1 MSSHAVLSASGA
13 HRWLNCTPSARLE
26 LNFPDSSGESARE
39 GTFAHALAELK
50 LNSFIRPETYNDRKY
65 KSMKKNEFYSPELE
79 EYVDEY
85 VNMVTEKLV
94 SSSGQL
100 IIESRLDFSEYVPKG
115 FGRGDAI
122 ILSDTGIEVCDLKYG
137 RNVPVSAV
145 GNPQLRLYG
154 LGALSEYG
162 AFLDAETVTMTIC
175 QPRNGGI
182 SSETLSVNEL
192 TDWGNA
198 IRAIAETAFKGEGTT
213 CAGDWCRFCKAKV
226 RCRALADYN
235 LELEKA
241 MTKDASLLTDEDM
254 AEVLERAEK
263 LKTWVNKITEYAY
276 DEAVNGRQ
284 WKGFKLV
291 EGRSVRKY
299 SDETAISEKL
309 LEEGYSL
316 EEIYQPMKLLPIT
329 GLEKLLGKKKFGE
342 LLEAY
347 IDKPAGR
354 PVLVPESDKRPAIG
368 DMFKDLGGTD

>member
-1 MSSHAVLSASGA
+1 MSNHAILSASGA

-26 LNFPDSSGESARE
+26 LNFPDSSGESAKE

-50 LNSFIRPETYNDRKY
+50 LNNFIEPQESNNRKL
-65 KSMKKNEFYSPELE
+65 KAMKKNDFYSPELE

-85 VNMVTEKLV
+85 VEMVIEKLV
-94 SSSGQL
+94 SSGGQL
-100 IIESRLDFSEYVPKG
+100 IIESRLDFSDYVPKG

-122 ILSDTGIEVCDLKYG
+122 ILGDNTIEVCDLKYG

-145 GNPQLRLYG
+145 DNPQLRLYG

-162 AFLDAETVTMTIC
+162 AFMDAETVTMTIC

-182 SSETLSVNEL
+182 SSETLTVKEL
-192 TDWGNA
+192 TDWGNT
-198 IRAIAETAFKGEGTT
+198 IRAIAETAFKGEGST
-213 CAGDWCRFCKAKV
+213 CAGEWCRFCKARV

-235 LELEKA
+235 LELEKF
-241 MTKDASLLTDEDM
+241 TSTDLLTDDEM

-276 DEAVNGRQ
+276 DEAVNGRH

-291 EGRSVRKY
+291 EGRSFRRY
-299 SDETAISEKL
+299 ISESDVIKTL
-309 LEEGYSL
+309 KEEGFKEDDFL
-316 EEIYQPMKLLPIT
+316 KPRELQTIT
-329 GLEKLLGKKKFGE
+329 GLEKLLGKKKFSE
-342 LLEAY
+342 LLGDF
-347 IDKPAGR
+347 IDKPAGK

-368 DMFKDLGGTD
+368 EMFKDLGGNE